1 MVFLSSST
9 SSRRMNWWLA
19 LIPLNVH
26 DPREGACRRWMSECW
41 RWRWWWWLLV
51 ACSMCRWMYFGGTDV
66 QRRGTIY
73 LLAHGGS
80 QEMYVNLNFN
90 LLFPTYTITH
100 CIYSVCRYV
109 IERTL
114 QRTIQ
119 WSIYNRCHW
128 SDAALLQFNL
138 NWIRFQELTAAA
150 VVIKGRAVYSCP
162 IAVAYY

>member
-1 MVFLSSST
+1 MSMIRGRGRAGDEWV
-9 SSRRMNWWLA
+9 NVDGGDDDDDCWLQA
-19 LIPLNVH
+19 
-26 DPREGACRRWMSECW
+26 ACVDGCI
-41 RWRWWWWLLV
+41 L
-51 ACSMCRWMYFGGTDV
+51 GGTDV

-80 QEMYVNLNFN
+80 QEMYGNLNFN
-90 LLFPTYTITH
+90 ILFPTYTITH

-162 IAVAYY
+162 IAVAYYYY